1 MPFASQGRAGV
12 SMSLGRSAARGKR
25 IIIGFVVGAA
35 LAIPSTAVAYDSDT
49 ITSPSGWN
57 HCHWY
62 YAIPYAAYR
71 EAGVVCTSTSGPEAG
86 YAVVLTAS
94 GRRWTGYAAHRWI
107 FGAGPRLYYGYSRS
121 RFGIVCSSRITG
133 LRCVQLSSDHG
144 IFVSTQLHG
153 YFSSYSPGSIVPQ

>member
-1 MPFASQGRAGV
+1 MPLASHERAGV
-12 SMSLGRSAARGKR
+12 SMSLGRDAARCKR
-25 IIIGFVVGAA
+25 IIVGFVLLAA
-35 LAIPSTAVAYDSDT
+35 LAVPSAALAYDPNT

-62 YAIPYAAYR
+62 YAIPYAAYG

-107 FGAGPRLYYGYSRS
+107 FDAGPRLYYGSSRS
-121 RFGIVCSSRITG
+121 RFGIMCSSRTTG
-133 LRCVQLSSDHG
+133 LRCVQLSSEHG